1 MPVASGSEISFG
13 TVPLSCYEMVAVL
26 SRKGD
31 FVTSDGLFTL
41 LSFAPCGVYAVT
53 MDQSV
58 VFWNRAAE
66 RITGHLAHE
75 IIGRK
80 CYEIGAAPNHRGLT
94 EECVAGCALMKHVRA
109 GLVPARTRV
118 RLLCSDGQRK
128 WVAVNPMVVDGV
140 VGDAPL
146 MIHLFDETPGGL
158 ERTGSSLADVV
169 EGAEG
174 RYGVRTM
181 ALEGS
186 VEVEHPGLSRR
197 EMQVL
202 YMLSEGRD
210 NAEISTALSISL
222 YTVRNHV
229 RNVRKKL
236 GAATKL
242 EAVVNAVRM
251 GVITLK

>member
-13 TVPLSCYEMVAVL
+13 AASLSCNEMVAVL
-26 SRKGD
+26 ARKGD

-80 CYEIGAAPNHRGLT
+80 CYEIGAAPDHRGLT

-146 MIHLFDETPGGL
+146 MIHLFDETPEGL
-158 ERTGSSLADVV
+158 DRTGGSLAGAM
-169 EGAEG
+169 EGAG
-174 RYGVRTM
+174 GHYDVGAM
-181 ALEGS
+181 APGGS
-186 VEVEHPGLSRR
+186 VDVEDAGLSRR

-210 NAEISTALSISL
+210 NAEISAALSISL

>member
-1 MPVASGSEISFG
+1 MA
-13 TVPLSCYEMVAVL
+13 AVL
-26 SRKGD
+26 AWKGD

-75 IIGRK
+75 VIGRK

-109 GLVPARTRV
+109 GLVPARTMV

-128 WVAVNPMVVDGV
+128 WVTVNPMVVDGV

-146 MIHLFDETPGGL
+146 MIHLFDETPEALG
-158 ERTGSSLADVV
+158 RTGGSLSDAV
-169 EGAEG
+169 EESDG
-174 RYGVRTM
+174 RYDVGAM
-181 ALEGS
+181 APEGS
-186 VEVEHPGLSRR
+186 NGVEQTGLSRR

-202 YMLSEGRD
+202 YLLSEGRN
-210 NAEISTALSISL
+210 NAEISAALSISL

-242 EAVVNAVRM
+242 EAVINAVRM
-251 GVITLK
+251 GVITLR